1 MQLYLIRHPQ
11 PLVDADVCYGS
22 SDVDVVAASLASITE
37 RLTAVLPPGLPV
49 YTSPLRRCTGLAGQ
63 LAARLKCP
71 APIADKRL
79 QELHFGAWEMRR
91 WGDIPHA
98 EVNAWA
104 ADTPNYC
111 PGGGESLI
119 QMAQRVLD
127 FRTDVLA
134 AGRDSIVVC
143 HAGSIRLLLAS
154 QHKADAAGVA
164 KWAAERPLSPAW
176 GQLQLIDL

>member
-1 MQLYLIRHPQ
+1 
-11 PLVDADVCYGS
+11 
-22 SDVDVVAASLASITE
+22 
-37 RLTAVLPPGLPV
+37 
-49 YTSPLRRCTGLAGQ
+49 
-63 LAARLKCP
+63 
-71 APIADKRL
+71 
-79 QELHFGAWEMRR
+79 MRR

>member
-22 SDVDVVAASLASITE
+22 SDVDVVAASLASVTE
-37 RLTAVLPPGLPV
+37 RLVAVLPQGLPM
-49 YTSPLRRCTGLAGQ
+49 YTSPLRRCAGLAGQ
-63 LAARLKCP
+63 LAMHLNCP
-71 APIADKRL
+71 APIGDKRL

-91 WGDIPHA
+91 WSDIPYA
-98 EVNAWA
+98 EVDAWA

-111 PGGGESLI
+111 PGGGESLT

-127 FRTDVLA
+127 FRADILA
-134 AGRDSIVVC
+134 IGRDSIVVC

-154 QHKADAAGVA
+154 QHRTDAAGVA
-164 KWAAERPLSPAW
+164 RWATERRLSPAW
-176 GQLQLIDL
+176 GQLQVIDL